1 MNELQQ
7 LPCEEHGNTPEAGA
21 DFLRTFINTLLLPED
36 ELAVSYMIPF
46 DATDTWIVA
55 AFDQYEDYEVLS
67 DPWTSII
74 ARAPQYHRSAMD
86 SQRRSDADIRK
97 QAQHHPAYTEADI
110 LLLPPSRRRRS
121 LSIIQY
127 SLMVCLRRYKAAN
140 FKLESTNQRAKK
152 YPPAN
157 KREAQHSS
165 HT

>member
-110 LLLPPSRRRRS
+110 LFVAAEQAEKILVYH
-121 LSIIQY
+121 SIFPHGLFAPVQGRKFQIG
-127 SLMVCLRRYKAAN
+127 VN
-140 FKLESTNQRAKK
+140 
-152 YPPAN
+152 
-157 KREAQHSS
+157 
-165 HT
+165 